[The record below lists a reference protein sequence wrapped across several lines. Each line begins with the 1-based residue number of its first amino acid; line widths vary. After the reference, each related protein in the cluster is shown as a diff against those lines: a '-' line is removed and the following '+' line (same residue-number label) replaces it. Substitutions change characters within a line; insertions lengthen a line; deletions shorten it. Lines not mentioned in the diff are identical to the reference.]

1 MDNRPIGI
9 FDSGFGGLTA
19 LTALRRLMPD
29 ENIIFFADRARAPY
43 GARSADELRMIARQ
57 DMEFV
62 ASLGV
67 KAIIAACG
75 TVSANAPDV
84 IANFKIPSLGV
95 LEESV
100 RTMSACPGDAPLG
113 IIATA
118 ASIESGMFERHLRAL
133 CPGREIITAACPDF
147 VTLIESGHFSPDD
160 PAVRAAVEKYLRPM
174 REAGVRALLL
184 GCTHYGLIS
193 EAIDRYFGG
202 ETTLVSASECTAL
215 AVSRLLNESGMTGG
229 EGKTYYYTSGSA
241 GEFDKTASILLGQ
254 DIDGAV
260 SVPVMEVF
268 PQI

>member
-1 MDNRPIGI
+1 
-9 FDSGFGGLTA
+9 
-19 LTALRRLMPD
+19 
-29 ENIIFFADRARAPY
+29 
-43 GARSADELRMIARQ
+43 
-57 DMEFV
+57 
-62 ASLGV
+62 
-67 KAIIAACG
+67 
-75 TVSANAPDV
+75 
-84 IANFKIPSLGV
+84 
-95 LEESV
+95 
-100 RTMSACPGDAPLG
+100 
-113 IIATA
+113 
-118 ASIESGMFERHLRAL
+118 
-133 CPGREIITAACPDF
+133 
-147 VTLIESGHFSPDD
+147 
-160 PAVRAAVEKYLRPM
+160 M